1 MDLTAK
7 NFDTVI
13 NNKGTVL
20 VDFHAAWCGPCQ
32 MQSNI
37 LDALEN
43 KHGSAF
49 TICRLDVDD
58 EPSIAGRYGIAT
70 VPTIIVFREGREI
83 VRAQGV
89 QTMDKLEQMLG
100 RS

>member
-7 NFDTVI
+7 NFDTII

-20 VDFHAAWCGPCQ
+20 VDFHAEWCGPCK

-37 LDALEN
+37 LDALED

-49 TICRLDVDD
+49 TICRLDVDT
-58 EPSIAGRYGIAT
+58 EPSIAGRYGIHA
-70 VPTIIVFREGREI
+70 VPTCIVFREGQELA
-83 VRAQGV
+83 RAQGV
-89 QTMDKLEQMLG
+89 QTIEQLEKLLG
-100 RS
+100 SR

>member
-20 VDFHAAWCGPCQ
+20 VDFHATWCGPCQ

-49 TICRLDVDD
+49 TVCRLDVDD
-58 EPSIAGRYGIAT
+58 EPSNAGRYGIHT
-70 VPTIIVFREGREI
+70 VPSTHVFREGRAI
-83 VRAQGV
+83 FPARGGQNC
-89 QTMDKLEQMLG
+89 L
-100 RS
+100 S